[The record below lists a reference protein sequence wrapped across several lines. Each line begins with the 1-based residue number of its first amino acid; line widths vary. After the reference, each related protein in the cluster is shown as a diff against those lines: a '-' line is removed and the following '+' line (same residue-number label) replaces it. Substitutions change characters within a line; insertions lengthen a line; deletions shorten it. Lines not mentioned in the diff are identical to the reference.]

1 MMMESMGPMILGFHL
16 EVFLMIV
23 SGIFYI
29 LCAIFVWKSYKKEK
43 NELVGALLAFLVY
56 QAISMFFMGLEMHT
70 MQMVYSNI
78 AALSVFIGSAYM
90 LKFPFGSFSK
100 GTRNIIFFSTLI
112 IVLGIFIWFMQT
124 EEREMSL
131 MNFILWYDIIVNGL
145 IVGGFMIL
153 LALRTT
159 EKWLKIKAFG
169 GGVGVVSCCVVSS
182 SAMLT
187 GAMITGSIFGFLA
200 PIVILGSLFLAKKN
214 TAQTNI

>member
-16 EVFLMIV
+16 EVFLMLT

-29 LCAIFVWKSYKKEK
+29 LCALLVWKSYKKEK

-56 QAISMFFMGLEMHT
+56 QAINMFFMGLEMYT
-70 MQMVYSNI
+70 MQMIYSNI

-90 LKFPFGSFSK
+90 LKLPFGSFSK

-131 MNFILWYDIIVNGL
+131 MNFILWYDIVVNGL
-145 IVGGFMIL
+145 VVGGFMIL

-159 EKWLKIKAFG
+159 EKWLKVKALG
-169 GGVGVVSCCVVSS
+169 GGAGVVTCCVVSS
-182 SAMLT
+182 GAMLT
-187 GAMITGSIFGFLA
+187 GAIVTGSVFGFIA
-200 PIVILGSLFLAKKN
+200 PVVILTSLFLAKKN
-214 TAQTNI
+214 AAPTTI